1 MKVKKLLSAVSRVA
15 AIGVVC
21 LVAGTGFA
29 STPHNDPHHR
39 SSLRA
44 RVTMADGTARRI
56 TLRGVGCTES
66 ICSRVRARDTQGDDL
81 WLDGLSSIQA
91 VSHDATGPVAAVVT
105 FRDGRQRQA
114 SIIELHRVLYVEGPF
129 GLTSRLDLARLTR
142 VDFE

>member
-1 MKVKKLLSAVSRVA
+1 MKKHALSAVSRAA

-44 RVTMADGTARRI
+44 RVTMADGTDRRV
-56 TLRGVGCTES
+56 TLRGVGCTETL
-66 ICSRVRARDTQGDDL
+66 CSRVRALDTEGDDL
-81 WLDGLSSIQA
+81 WLDGLASIQA
-91 VSHDATGPVAAVVT
+91 VSHDATGPMAAVFT
-105 FRDGRQRQA
+105 FKGGRQRQA
-114 SIIELHRVLYVEGPF
+114 SVIEWHRVLYVEGPL
-129 GLTSRLDLARLTR
+129 GLTSKLDLARVTR